1 MSKQELRLY
10 EGMYILNASLSEDA
24 LKKALERITKTIEES
39 GGEIHK
45 IHEMGR
51 KKLAYEIDGHK
62 QGQYFLL
69 YFSVNPTLLEEM
81 WKEYHLNEDLIR
93 YVTMRAEKVLEKIE
107 HKPLVE
113 A

>member
-1 MSKQELRLY
+1 MSEQELRLY

-24 LKKALERITKTIEES
+24 LKKSLERITKTIEEG

-51 KKLAYEIDGHK
+51 KKLAYQIDGHK

-69 YFSVNPTLLEEM
+69 YFSVSPTLLQEM

-93 YVTMRAEKVLEKIE
+93 FVTMRAEKVVEKIE
-107 HKPLVE
+107 FKPLIE

>member
-1 MSKQELRLY
+1 MSKKELRLY

-93 YVTMRAEKVLEKIE
+93 YVTMRTEKILEKLE
-107 HKPLVE
+107 FKPLVE

>member
-1 MSKQELRLY
+1 MSKKELRLY

-24 LKKALERITKTIEES
+24 LKKALERITKTIEEG

-93 YVTMRAEKVLEKIE
+93 YVTMRTEKILEKLE
-107 HKPLVE
+107 FKPLLE